1 MISSWLIWVIIGV
14 ACLIIEM
21 LNAGFGIICFG
32 IGAMLSAI
40 LAACGLGLVWQLAA
54 LALGTFVSL
63 LFVRP
68 IMIKWF
74 NANKETKTNLDTMV
88 GRSAVAIVNFEK
100 GQGRVA
106 IDGTDWMAESA
117 ADAEIKKGDKVQITG
132 RESNKVF
139 VK

>member
-21 LNAGFGIICFG
+21 LNAGFGIICFS

-54 LALGTFVSL
+54 LALGTFVSF

-74 NANKETKTNLDTMV
+74 DANKETKTNLDTMV
-88 GRSAVAIVNFEK
+88 GRSAVAVTNFEK

-117 ADAEIKKGDKVQITG
+117 ADAEIKKGDKVQVTG

>member
-54 LALGTFVSL
+54 LALGTFVSF

-74 NANKETKTNLDTMV
+74 DANKETKTNLDTMV